1 MNRKF
6 LFNTLVCL
14 SISAAAGIAVFLW
27 MRLPRSETDLVDAA
41 IRQFRAQGHT
51 PGYDPAIETQAI
63 DSAAALFGPF
73 MVHEGLSREQKD
85 RLRPL
90 VTRRIYLIRKYNADL
105 RDLKADDPQRTDLHR
120 RFTDAQRKVSAEIQQ
135 VLTPPQYADFK
146 AHSKTVGWRE
156 SLGPYLRKLD
166 ASHLGL
172 NWAEEIQLLQALRA
186 ATSEPLLE
194 NERGKPRPDVLQAR
208 LEKAARQVLS
218 PERYDRLIEYLEP
231 MAYRYSPQ
239 MPQE

>member
-14 SISAAAGIAVFLW
+14 SVSAAAGIAVFLW
-27 MRLPRSETDLVDAA
+27 MRFPHSETDLVDAA

-51 PGYDPAIETQAI
+51 PGYDSAIETQAI

-73 MVHEGLSREQKD
+73 MVHEGLSREQRD

-90 VTRRIYLIRKYNADL
+90 VTHRIYLIRKYNADL
-105 RDLKADDPQRTDLHR
+105 RGLKADDPQRTDLHR

-146 AHSKTVGWRE
+146 AHSKTVGWRG
-156 SLGPYLRKLD
+156 SLGPYLRKLE

-172 NWAEEIQLLQALRA
+172 NWAEEIQLLQVLRA

-194 NERGKPRPDVLQAR
+194 DERGKPRPAVLQAR

-218 PERYDRLIEYLEP
+218 PERYDRLVEHLEP

-239 MPQE
+239 MPQK